1 MGSRAEGIRDGGIV
15 VKACSNVANGGAAA
29 RALSKDVVLRT
40 GSPAHVPVVTGRG
53 AVGNLDVVA
62 GSLVPS
68 NHLLGTG
75 EALG

>member
-1 MGSRAEGIRDGGIV
+1 MLG
-15 VKACSNVANGGAAA
+15 VALLLSEPVATFAASD
-29 RALSKDVVLRT
+29 LSKDVVLSTR
-40 GSPAHVPVVTGRG
+40 SPAHLPVVAGRS

-68 NHLLGTG
+68 NHLLGTR